1 MYHNEGIRVQRVQ
14 RGRFLRWTGLMAGGF
29 LSLTAFQA
37 EGCGGGFAANFIM
50 PPAAVTSTSSI
61 IIILTTVHPFATSW
75 PSSPKGD
82 ARTLR
87 DWLYGSYGMIRM
99 PVIGSL
105 RSPPKGETAEWYMKY
120 MTLCF
125 SPQIPRFP
133 LRGTPRRG
141 KGCTGQSTDLTPHRG
156 PDRQSAACVIFAS
169 YHWTRL
175 RCEGSKGSE
184 GKVLKIDRPYR
195 PEGS

>member
-1 MYHNEGIRVQRVQ
+1 MGPLRGPGSKGSEGSEGSEGKVLRMDRP
-14 RGRFLRWTGLMAGGF
+14 RGRRVLKFDG
-29 LSLTAFQA
+29 AFGP
-37 EGCGGGFAANFIM
+37 EGCGGALRAM
-50 PPAAVTSTSSI
+50 SI
-61 IIILTTVHPFATSW
+61 KSA
-75 PSSPKGD
+75 
-82 ARTLR
+82 LR
-87 DWLYGSYGMIRM
+87 DWLSASYSMLSIL
-99 PVIGSL
+99 VIGSL

-195 PEGS
+195 PESS